1 MNNPKF
7 RDHIYFPNNLI
18 KNFLKNYKL
27 EKFQEE
33 KIFKKSF
40 KKQNAK

>member
-18 KNFLKNYKL
+18 NFLKITNLKSF
-27 EKFQEE
+27 KR
-33 KIFKKSF
+33 KIIQKSF